1 MPDLFF
7 SFALNKFFTNLFSSK
22 NFVSLFCSSGSLH
35 FQDISTSEINSR
47 AVRGNDVDFPTIKIT
62 LKKVCGNDVD
72 FSISEITS
80 KKSTGKRRG
89 FFDQRNY
96 IEKVRGNLA
105 FIVSISYQRRI
116 DVDLTWCARWE
127 SCEGRYLYCENRGLL
142 LLHQVSH
149 FT

>member
-1 MPDLFF
+1 M
-7 SFALNKFFTNLFSSK
+7 N
-22 NFVSLFCSSGSLH
+22 
-35 FQDISTSEINSR
+35 IST
-47 AVRGNDVDFPTIKIT
+47 K
-62 LKKVCGNDVD
+62 
-72 FSISEITS
+72 EITS
-80 KKSTGKRRG
+80 KKVRGNKVEFSTIEIRSKKVRGSDVDFSTIERSTWKRRG

-142 LLHQVSH
+142 MLHQVSH
-149 FT
+149 IT

>member
-1 MPDLFF
+1 MTDLFF

-80 KKSTGKRRG
+80 KKV
-89 FFDQRNY
+89 Q
-96 IEKVRGNLA
+96 GN
-105 FIVSISYQRRI
+105 
-116 DVDLTWCARWE
+116 DVDFLISEITSKKYVEIWP
-127 SCEGRYLYCENRGLL
+127 SLYRYLINVE
-142 LLHQVSH
+142 SMWI
-149 FT
+149 